1 MDERQRLKAAG
12 FSDQEIDEYLGT
24 KTKAPVES
32 APASRAP
39 AIPKMA
45 ADVTAAPRGMS
56 RAEQA
61 QEAGRREV
69 RQERFR
75 QQVAT
80 IPAAIANVS
89 RDIPGAEAAQ
99 AAVRSAVLGQT
110 YREALQDIRGAT
122 EALPAA
128 VQLPTRL
135 AGGTLAALAMP
146 GQTAARQAM
155 AYGAAAGL
163 TEASPDIGVGERVA
177 RGAGQALL
185 GGGLAKAGEVATT
198 VARATRAPSRASQML
213 GQARARDVAAE
224 PLYKQFRE
232 LGPLPETDELK
243 EIMKLP
249 VIRRAIATVKSES
262 PTLQKLQ
269 NTDARIL
276 DAVYKRIGK
285 KAFASKTGF
294 ETGEAR
300 TALLDAIDNAS
311 GGMYRPAVETFR
323 QGSAELTAIQRGSRA
338 LQRAASPSGGTT
350 QQAAMR
356 ESPEALVEW
365 AKTASPAEQRR
376 AIGGV
381 LGELKQ
387 HGVSDILT
395 PFGIRGGFSLLP
407 GARRAFRAADIITEL
422 EGRGNLARRA
432 FQVGIPAALTPRD
445 NLPPR

>member
-1 MDERQRLKAAG
+1 MDGTFDRAAAKAAG
-12 FSDQEIDEYLGT
+12 YSDAEIDAFLSQEQP
-24 KTKAPVES
+24 KAPK
-32 APASRAP
+32 AP

-45 ADVTAAPRGMS
+45 AESTGAPRGMS

-61 QEAGRREV
+61 QAADQREV
-69 RQERFR
+69 GRERFR
-75 QQVAT
+75 QQVGS
-80 IPAAIANVS
+80 IPAALANIS

-99 AAVRSAVLGQT
+99 AGVRSLARGQS

-122 EALPAA
+122 EALPTA
-128 VQLPTRL
+128 VKVPTRL

-146 GQTAARQAM
+146 GRTAARQAM
-155 AYGAAAGL
+155 AYGAASGL

-198 VARATRAPSRASQML
+198 VARATKVPSRASQML
-213 GQARARDVAAE
+213 GQARSRDVAAE

-232 LGPLPETDELK
+232 MGPLPETDELK

-262 PTLQKLQ
+262 PTLRKLE

-323 QGSAELTAIQRGSRA
+323 QGSAELGAIQRGSRA

-356 ESPEALVEW
+356 ESPEALIEW
-365 AKTASPAEQRR
+365 AKTASPAEQRK

-381 LGELKQ
+381 LGELQQ
-387 HGVSDILT
+387 HGISDILT

-407 GARRAFRAADIITEL
+407 GARRAFRAADIISAL

-432 FQVGIPAALTPRD
+432 YQVGVPAALTPRD

>member
-1 MDERQRLKAAG
+1 MDGTFDRAAAKAAG
-12 FSDQEIDEYLGT
+12 YSDAEIDAFLAQEQP
-24 KTKAPVES
+24 KAPK
-32 APASRAP
+32 AP

-45 ADVTAAPRGMS
+45 AESTGAPRALS
-56 RAEQA
+56 RAEQG
-61 QEAGRREV
+61 QEAGKREE

-75 QQVAT
+75 QQVT
-80 IPAAIANVS
+80 SIPAAIANVS

-99 AAVRSAVLGQT
+99 AGVRALARGQT

-122 EALPAA
+122 EALPTA
-128 VQLPTRL
+128 VKVPTRL

-146 GQTAARQAM
+146 GSTAARQAM

-198 VARATRAPSRASQML
+198 VARATRVPSRASQML
-213 GQARARDVAAE
+213 GQARTRDVASE

-232 LGPLPETDELK
+232 MGPLPETDELK

-262 PTLQKLQ
+262 PTLRKLE

-323 QGSAELTAIQRGSRA
+323 QGSAELGAIQRGSRA

-356 ESPEALVEW
+356 ESPEALLEW
-365 AKTASPAEQRR
+365 AKTASPAEQRK

-387 HGVSDILT
+387 HGISDILT

-407 GARRAFRAADIITEL
+407 GARRAFRAADIITAL

-432 FQVGIPAALTPRD
+432 YQVGVPAALTPRD